1 MPKKPLSERNI
12 KVIIPAKTP
21 EETRQ
26 EKRKIRVAAY
36 CRVST
41 DSKEQETSFDS
52 QVTYYTEL
60 INKNPDWELVDIY
73 ADPAISGTSR
83 KNRKRFNEMLYHCL
97 KGKIDMVITKSM
109 SRFARNQLDSL
120 AVIRMLNGLH
130 PPVRVL
136 FEDDHINSDDLSS
149 EIIIIITSMLAEQ
162 ESVKKST
169 SVKWGFERRKEQGH
183 YLVPTQNLLGLD
195 KTEAINKDDREIF
208 IVEDEADTVRVIFG
222 MLLIGYTISEIAYTL
237 TLAGAKTGK
246 GNTFWN
252 TGSVLGILK
261 NERYAGDVRTN
272 KTYRENVFH
281 KQVLKNDGKKPYIY
295 ETDHHPA
302 IVSHEVFEM
311 AQKLIASHRY
321 GYDAFVN
328 CTYSLTVIDE
338 GLLKG
343 FIPINIHWAG
353 SGLNEYLALASTVEQ
368 TKDLLKQSHRI
379 LYFPGCEVLRRQD
392 IGHARSMAMKI
403 TPSSIGI
410 NNACGEIIASD
421 YIEILFNP
429 VEKLIAI
436 RPSEKELPGAL
447 RWKKEKDGKE
457 VTVSIGCTAFMT
469 IVYQLMKWPKLWNT
483 SILAVPYQRNGEG
496 ILIFDLTQPE
506 INALPYEK
514 PKPKKKAESTDVFY
528 SIEAMIAQQLELLHN
543 RQDGEVVLEEE
554 EESEEMPSPKRE
566 KIYPSEWADSFGPDS
581 IVAAVS
587 NRRLQFE
594 TLKEW
599 NVMAEGVRVAE
610 FDHAV
615 KISGEDI
622 EARIAKIRQNH
633 EQDEVKD

>member
-97 KGKIDMVITKSM
+97 KGEIDMVITKSM

-120 AVIRMLNGLH
+120 AVIRMLNGLY

-195 KTEAINKDDREIF
+195 NTEAINKDDREIF

-436 RPSEKELPGAL
+436 RPSKKELPGAL

-483 SILAVPYQRNGEG
+483 SILAVPYQRDGEG

-514 PKPKKKAESTDVFY
+514 PKPKKKSESTDVFY

-581 IVAAVS
+581 IIAAVS

>member
-60 INKNPDWELVDIY
+60 INRNPDWELVDIY

-514 PKPKKKAESTDVFY
+514 PKPKKKSESTDVFY